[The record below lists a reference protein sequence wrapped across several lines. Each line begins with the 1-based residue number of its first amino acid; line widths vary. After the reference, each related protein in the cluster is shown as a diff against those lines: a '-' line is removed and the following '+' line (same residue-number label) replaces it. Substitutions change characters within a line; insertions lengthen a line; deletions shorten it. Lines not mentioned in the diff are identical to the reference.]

1 MSRQKDMY
9 MDFEEI
15 FHDEVAERVPTFETY
30 QCAFDW
36 AKSHAETQV
45 PWMANDLSALEQL
58 VTMYW
63 DDHQSGHAESDLSTI
78 WDAYGE
84 AIAYDE

>member
-9 MDFEEI
+9 MDFEEM
-15 FHDEVAERVPTFETY
+15 FHDDVAERVPTFETY

-36 AKSHAETQV
+36 AKAHAEVKV

-63 DDHQSGHAESDLSTI
+63 DDYQSDNIGDVDWHTEWADF
-78 WDAYGE
+78 GE
-84 AIAYDE
+84 VYE